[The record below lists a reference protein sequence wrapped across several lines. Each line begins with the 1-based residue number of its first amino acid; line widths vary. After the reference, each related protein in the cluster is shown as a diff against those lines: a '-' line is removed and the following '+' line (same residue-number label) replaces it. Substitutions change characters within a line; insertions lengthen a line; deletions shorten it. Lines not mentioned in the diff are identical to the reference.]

1 MVRPRSSVVRRSEH
15 NPRCILP
22 LESLQ
27 TVADPNATSDG
38 DGKRLKMLSF
48 GHVNPNSGAPGA
60 VGAAERPPYA
70 LNYSMDDLT
79 LGRQIGCDCSWSDSV
94 KDNQPDA
101 VCYRMGRSGL
111 SGGTVK
117 VLPGFSV
124 DNCIGIDWQVVDMP
138 PGTGDVQISLSQGL
152 SFAGCVIVTTPHRLS
167 LVDAAK
173 VLSFVL
179 ALLVIIM
186 CFESLEKGVA
196 MLEELRVPTLALVP
210 PHIQLEM
217 VF

>member
-1 MVRPRSSVVRRSEH
+1 
-15 NPRCILP
+15 
-22 LESLQ
+22 
-27 TVADPNATSDG
+27 
-38 DGKRLKMLSF
+38 
-48 GHVNPNSGAPGA
+48 
-60 VGAAERPPYA
+60 
-70 LNYSMDDLT
+70 
-79 LGRQIGCDCSWSDSV
+79 
-94 KDNQPDA
+94 
-101 VCYRMGRSGL
+101 
-111 SGGTVK
+111 
-117 VLPGFSV
+117 
-124 DNCIGIDWQVVDMP
+124 MP

-186 CFESLEKGVA
+186 WFESLEKGVA